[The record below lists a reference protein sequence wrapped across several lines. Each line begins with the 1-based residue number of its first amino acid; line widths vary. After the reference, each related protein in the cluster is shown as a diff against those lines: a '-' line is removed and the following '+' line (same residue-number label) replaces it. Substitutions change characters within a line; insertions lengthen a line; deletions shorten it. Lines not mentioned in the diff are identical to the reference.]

1 MKIAGGPETY
11 FRVLEQEGI
20 RDARPFREIG
30 AMGIRLPGAAPLA
43 VGTAAAVLAK
53 KQMDRKKIRKIV
65 RQEIDKERKSHPG
78 PGLNGISF
86 F

>member
-30 AMGIRLPGAAPLA
+30 AMGICLPGAAAVAAGAATAILA
-43 VGTAAAVLAK
+43 QKG
-53 KQMDRKKIRKIV
+53 MDRKKIRKIV
-65 RQEIDKERKSHPG
+65 RQEISKERKSHAG
-78 PGLNGISF
+78 PGMNGISF